1 MGRDLQVLF
10 DMIQNHKPV
19 LLGPQTSA
27 LPINQSPLYFYLLLP
42 FYILTNQSFLSASIT
57 LSFVYITLFIF
68 SLYQFRT
75 DKIISR
81 TLLISFFLISSH
93 PQYILQGRFVWNPS
107 LITPFL
113 ILSILNLYLYLQ
125 HKQKNELIIFAISS
139 ACAVSLSYSI
149 VPIIIA
155 LLIYV
160 ILTNKSQLKTILLWL
175 SSVTIILNLPILAQI
190 IRKVYITHTLFGPS
204 QINQVGDSFLQ
215 KISNFK
221 SYIIASNYPNIN
233 NLLFFGLFVLIIYSL
248 KSKQKINKYLAII
261 FCLTFLLTIF
271 SPFNLQAHYIFAF
284 TTIIFL
290 LIGSQNIKIS
300 LIIITILSIFYL
312 NPKLLNEYFKPAIR
326 SYSQMDECLKKY
338 CQQNLEPT
346 FVSVN
351 SNIYP
356 YHFGPEFR
364 YLMSKNNCK
373 VKAIEK
379 DNDKANFMTVILDTG
394 TFDSKTKYY
403 ELDLFGKNKEV
414 SRLKCQENLEIVTL
428 EKI

>member
-1 MGRDLQVLF
+1 M
-10 DMIQNHKPV
+10 
-19 LLGPQTSA
+19 
-27 LPINQSPLYFYLLLP
+27 
-42 FYILTNQSFLSASIT
+42 
-57 LSFVYITLFIF
+57 
-68 SLYQFRT
+68 
-75 DKIISR
+75 KI
-81 TLLISFFLISSH
+81 
-93 PQYILQGRFVWNPS
+93 
-107 LITPFL
+107 
-113 ILSILNLYLYLQ
+113 
-125 HKQKNELIIFAISS
+125 
-139 ACAVSLSYSI
+139 
-149 VPIIIA
+149 
-155 LLIYV
+155 
-160 ILTNKSQLKTILLWL
+160 
-175 SSVTIILNLPILAQI
+175 
-190 IRKVYITHTLFGPS
+190 
-204 QINQVGDSFLQ
+204 
-215 KISNFK
+215 
-221 SYIIASNYPNIN
+221 
-233 NLLFFGLFVLIIYSL
+233 
-248 KSKQKINKYLAII
+248 INKYLAII